1 MMAEAPVDL
10 VRLSGEIIQ
19 AGSKSFAAAA
29 KLFDPE
35 TRASAHLLYAWCRH
49 CDDVIDGQELGF
61 ETAAAAPH
69 DPKRAFERLKQL
81 TADALDGMPMADPV
95 FAAFQ
100 RVVQKHAIPRQHP
113 LELLDGF
120 AMDVACRR
128 YDSIEDTLSYCYHV
142 AGVVGVM
149 MAIIMGVRDEE
160 TLDRASD
167 LGLAFQLTN
176 IARDIIDDAAV
187 GRIYLPRQW
196 LDEAAI
202 STEEISHARNR
213 PALYHVTERLL
224 ALAEAYYASST
235 AGIARLPVR
244 SGWAIATARVVYR
257 EIGREVLRRGPHAW
271 DRRVST
277 SKAQKILAILRGSGT
292 AAAARTIGCFATPTP
307 RNGLWTRPR
316 QLDPL

>member
-1 MMAEAPVDL
+1 MTGEAPVDL

-61 ETAAAAPH
+61 VPADAAPH
-69 DPKRAFERLKQL
+69 DPHAAFARLQQM
-81 TADALDGMPMADPV
+81 TDDALAGKPMADPV

-100 RVVQKHAIPRQHP
+100 KVVQKHGIPRRHP

-120 AMDVACRR
+120 AMDVSGRQ
-128 YDSIEDTLSYCYHV
+128 YGSIDDTLSYCYHV

-149 MAIIMGVRDEE
+149 MAIIMGVRDDA

-176 IARDIIDDAAV
+176 IARDVVGDAAV

-196 LDEAAI
+196 LAEAGISPDEIAD
-202 STEEISHARNR
+202 EQNR
-213 PALYHVTERLL
+213 PALFKVTERLL
-224 ALAEAYYASST
+224 GLADTYYDSSA
-235 AGIARLPVR
+235 AGIAELPVR

-257 EIGREVLRRGPHAW
+257 EIGREVVRRGPRAW

-277 SKAQKILAILRGSGT
+277 STAQKVMAVVQGGG
-292 AAAARTIGCFATPTP
+292 AAVAARTLGRLATPAP
-307 RNGLWTRPR
+307 RIGLWTRPKS
-316 QLDPL
+316 

>member
-1 MMAEAPVDL
+1 MTVETPVDL
-10 VRLSGEIIQ
+10 VKLSGEIIQ

-61 ETAAAAPH
+61 QTADAAPH
-69 DPKRAFERLKQL
+69 DPIAALERLRQM
-81 TADALDGMPMADPV
+81 TADALDGKPMTDPV

-100 RVVQKHAIPRQHP
+100 LVVQRHAIPRRHP
-113 LELLDGF
+113 LELLEGF
-120 AMDVACRR
+120 AMDVAGRR
-128 YDSIEDTLSYCYHV
+128 YSTIEDTLSYCYHV

-149 MAIIMGVRDEE
+149 MAIIMGARDKD

-176 IARDIIDDAAV
+176 IARDVVDDAAV
-187 GRIYLPRQW
+187 GRVYLPQEW
-196 LDEAAI
+196 LSEAGIAI
-202 STEEISHARNR
+202 EDISQERNR
-213 PALYHVTERLL
+213 PALHDVTARLL
-224 ALAEAYYASST
+224 ALAEGYYESSA
-235 AGIARLPVR
+235 AGIARLPAR

-257 EIGREVLRRGPHAW
+257 DIGREVLRRGPRAW

-277 SKAQKILAILRGSGT
+277 SKAQKILAVVRGASNIVASKTVGVT
-292 AAAARTIGCFATPTP
+292 ASP
-307 RNGLWTRPR
+307 RGGLWTR
-316 QLDPL
+316 QE